1 MPNMEKTIV
10 VRLEK
15 THKTNLGMH
24 VDGLSLAVCLVEG
37 RGLVAEWNAAF
48 PSCAVEPGDRVV
60 SVNGAQ
66 HPELVMEQLAA
77 ESVLQLVV
85 AKQGALAA
93 ALAPQAQ
100 YSVQLRREESD
111 TFGLEVNPDTAE
123 VVQVLDDGR
132 AAVWNAWHPF
142 RALAVGDR
150 IVEINGVHVGR
161 HRLLET
167 ELDVDLVVLRGS
179 GAAFGTFGVSFARV
193 DEKLGFGLNKAME
206 VERMEGGGVAQLW
219 NAANPINKLRLGDR
233 ILQANRK
240 TGAAAML
247 GEMKSA
253 GAKAG
258 GAALGLV
265 VARAER
271 RFDAENQ
278 RFFSLKECQ
287 AEWPKDSQKRWGA
300 MSSVQPE
307 AAGPAG
313 AAGATGSTFILELRH
328 EGQGPG
334 FDLDARKIA
343 KVHDG
348 GVLAAW
354 NRQRPAQ
361 AAMVGDQVLEVNGFA
376 GQKAL
381 EELKKSKTVRLTL
394 LRQNAMSTFG
404 VTFQRQAKEKL
415 GFKTN
420 EQLELAR
427 VEAEGLVPAWNAGNR
442 LHQLHLGDRILQVG
456 EVASAAEIFQRLQ
469 KAPELELVLARC
481 PRRLDASGA
490 VLTFRECQAA
500 FGADAAARWAAMGP
514 VPEAPAPPP
523 KAPAPKEPAQFLRN
537 TGNDD
542 RPMLANESFY
552 RSLADVRPSPGGGLR
567 RGNAP
572 ALPAPPA
579 PPAEAKPRSSFSC
592 PCCNHLFHV
601 FVEDGAYHTQPVSG
615 ALAGVRLQPQRDWV
629 FKAFGRV
636 FGATLSKRGKEDLVI
651 DPGSLVLQSLKDA
664 GAVAK
669 WNQQQPAAA
678 VVVGDLVLEVNSK
691 PAHQALQEL
700 QAPEPDLQLLL
711 ARPLGGATFAVEP
724 QVGKKGLDWQLSQ
737 NLVLITSPAS
747 DASAD
752 SDKAP
757 ELPWPVQGDKVVQVN
772 QRLEA
777 AAPLFWCP
785 V

>member
-348 GVLAAW
+348 GVLAVW
-354 NRQRPAQ
+354 NRQ
-361 AAMVGDQVLEVNGFA
+361 
-376 GQKAL
+376 
-381 EELKKSKTVRLTL
+381 
-394 LRQNAMSTFG
+394 
-404 VTFQRQAKEKL
+404 
-415 GFKTN
+415 
-420 EQLELAR
+420 
-427 VEAEGLVPAWNAGNR
+427 
-442 LHQLHLGDRILQVG
+442 
-456 EVASAAEIFQRLQ
+456 
-469 KAPELELVLARC
+469 C

-552 RSLADVRPSPGGGLR
+552 RSLADVRPSPGGLR

-601 FVEDGAYHTQPVSG
+601 FVEDGAYHTQPVPG

-678 VVVGDLVLEVNSK
+678 VVVGDLVLEVNGK

-724 QVGKKGLDWQLSQ
+724 Q
-737 NLVLITSPAS
+737 
-747 DASAD
+747 
-752 SDKAP
+752 AP

-772 QRLEA
+772 QCVGLESMRKEIEKSKQ
-777 AAPLFWCP
+777 LTII
-785 V
+785 VMRRR